1 MSCVLKAIKQRITSS
16 EYECKSNKVKLESD
30 IQDKRRQ
37 LEILNDRISSLN
49 DPKGIET
56 TIKKCDDEYEQLK
69 NRQRKEE
76 KENLAKMKAVLDEIR
91 HAIMLAKE
99 KELTSR
105 KEFEDAIKCASEEEK
120 QRLIDEAEEK
130 MRFHFVM
137 RSLN

>member
-76 KENLAKMKAVLDEIR
+76 KENLAKMKAASDEIR
-91 HAIMLAKE
+91 HACMLVKE
-99 KELTSR
+99 NEAQKKQLFNDMNDYISQ
-105 KEFEDAIKCASEEEK
+105 KMEECESFK
-120 QRLIDEAEEK
+120 LLE
-130 MRFHFVM
+130 
-137 RSLN
+137 S

>member
-1 MSCVLKAIKQRITSS
+1 LSCVLKAIKQRITSS

-76 KENLAKMKAVLDEIR
+76 TENLAKMKAASDEIR
-91 HAIMLAKE
+91 HACMLVKE
-99 KELTSR
+99 NEAQKKQLFNDMNDYISQ
-105 KEFEDAIKCASEEEK
+105 KMEECESFK
-120 QRLIDEAEEK
+120 LLE
-130 MRFHFVM
+130 
-137 RSLN
+137 S

>member
-56 TIKKCDDEYEQLK
+56 TIQKCDDEYEQLK

-76 KENLAKMKAVLDEIR
+76 KENLAKMKAASDEIR
-91 HAIMLAKE
+91 HACMLVKE
-99 KELTSR
+99 NEAQKKQLFNDMNDYISQ
-105 KEFEDAIKCASEEEK
+105 KMEECESFK
-120 QRLIDEAEEK
+120 LLE
-130 MRFHFVM
+130 
-137 RSLN
+137 S

>member
-76 KENLAKMKAVLDEIR
+76 TENLAKMKAASDEIR
-91 HAIMLAKE
+91 HACMLVKE
-99 KELTSR
+99 NEAQKKQLFNDMNDYISQ
-105 KEFEDAIKCASEEEK
+105 KMEECESFK
-120 QRLIDEAEEK
+120 LLE
-130 MRFHFVM
+130 
-137 RSLN
+137 S